1 MHILLFVFYS
11 LLCGYCLVKIPIV
24 RKSGIR
30 PVLLLG
36 LFALHVLTGCLHNV
50 IAWRYYPEHGDIW
63 RLFAFSLSDRQLL
76 ATHQFSQLLAD
87 NSGWTYFSHNGV
99 TFVLMVLNLFSFDNL
114 YIDTLLF
121 SFPVFLGNIALYRM
135 FRRRFPA
142 DPLTAVTVFL
152 LPSTLFWTSCIHRD
166 GVLYMSLGFLFYL
179 LDRIFTPA
187 EPTPGPAAPPLRR
200 RSPRRRYLYAC
211 CCFLLII
218 YFRTV
223 VAALLVPAI
232 LAWSLT
238 ERPLPRRRALL
249 LAGACVGILAILLS
263 VPPLSAW
270 PVNMLSHFQSEFRD
284 LEGHSRLYLPAL
296 DGSWNSVWRVF
307 PSALLN
313 GLLEPLPGSGG
324 QRIYLAFSVELFLIW
339 GIVLAAA
346 THRLFS
352 RPGRPPFPV
361 RPDHRAGPSSIANSY
376 EAFAHGWRFW
386 YRSHPRAPSH
396 SRVLSLAFSRCCLLF
411 SLSGMLLIG
420 AIVPF
425 AGAIVRYRSLYLPFL
440 LAPFLH
446 SLTRWPP
453 LRRLNQ
459 RLAAWLP
466 DPDRGSIS

>member
-1 MHILLFVFYS
+1 MHILLFIFYS
-11 LLCGYCLVKIPIV
+11 LLGGYGIVKIPFI

-30 PVLLLG
+30 PALLIG
-36 LFALHVLTGCLHNV
+36 LFALHVLVGCLHNV

-63 RLFAFSLSDRQLL
+63 RLFAFSISDSHLL
-76 ATHQFSQLLAD
+76 ATHQFGQLLAD
-87 NSGWTYFSHNGV
+87 NSGWTYLSHNSV
-99 TFVLMVLNLFSFDNL
+99 TFILMFLNLFSFDNL

-121 SFPVFLGNIALYRM
+121 AFPVFFGNIALYRM

-152 LPSTLFWTSCIHRD
+152 LPSTLFWTSCIHRE

-179 LDRIFTPA
+179 LDRIFA
-187 EPTPGPAAPPLRR
+187 PAAGGPPLRR
-200 RSPRRRYLYAC
+200 RSLYTC

-218 YFRTV
+218 YFRTI

-232 LAWSLT
+232 LAWWLT
-238 ERPLPRRRALL
+238 EKPLPRRQALL

-270 PVNMLSHFQSEFRD
+270 LINLLNHYQIEFLQ

-296 DGSWNSVWRVF
+296 DGSWSNVWRILPAAV
-307 PSALLN
+307 LN
-313 GLLEPLPGSGG
+313 GLFEPLPGSGG
-324 QRIYLAFSVELFLIW
+324 QRIYLAFSVELLLIW
-339 GIVLAAA
+339 TVVLAAI
-346 THRLFS
+346 
-352 RPGRPPFPV
+352 PV
-361 RPDHRAGPSSIANSY
+361 LLGHRASS
-376 EAFAHGWRFW
+376 
-386 YRSHPRAPSH
+386 P
-396 SRVLSLAFSRCCLLF
+396 AFSRCCLLF

-446 SLTRWPP
+446 SLTHWPP

-466 DPDRGSIS
+466 DPGSIS